1 MIFIR
6 IVRVNAEA
14 AAAPTAAAA
23 ERGRA
28 LQILGSDRVG
38 NAVGGQDAADIG
50 LALHVHRGDEF
61 LAVEDRQHNTAPFL
75 KMEFSAFILPQVFPR
90 ATAAQID
97 NIPREYY
104 NALHGKALKRAHRA
118 GTVSAHRRGLSKT

>member
-14 AAAPTAAAA
+14 AAAPAAAAA

-38 NAVGGQDAADIG
+38 NAVGGQEIG
-50 LALHVHRGDEF
+50 
-61 LAVEDRQHNTAPFL
+61 
-75 KMEFSAFILPQVFPR
+75 R
-90 ATAAQID
+90 ASC
-97 NIPREYY
+97 RE
-104 NALHGKALKRAHRA
+104 R
-118 GTVSAHRRGLSKT
+118 V